1 MDNEE
6 KVIEESIYN
15 LMKNMKIGEK
25 MVVPLEMAR
34 NARSYANYLK
44 ENYDL
49 LFSVNR
55 MHSDKTKI
63 DFALITR
70 TL

>member
-55 MHSDKTKI
+55 MHSNKTKI
-63 DFALITR
+63 DFALVTR